1 MTSKRDFTLPS
12 TDPSNIAMAEPIPV
26 IIAGAGPS
34 GLVAALTLAQNGI
47 KFRVIDKVEKPH
59 VGSRGFGIQPRTC
72 ELFQMLGI
80 LEDFQSKITQIPTMR
95 AYKLPGGTVPVK
107 TWDLYAKTGSW
118 PDRPFGNGV
127 CLSQDQLEE
136 ILRKHLGEY
145 GVVVEYGKGLVGI
158 EQTETAIIT
167 RVTTF
172 KDGKPTAD
180 QELITAQYLIGADGA
195 KGVSRKLLGLTFQGE
210 TRDADGMIWGDV
222 EIDGLTTDFWNIW
235 GKPGAYTI
243 MARPIAPEGKKFGI
257 GITGQNFDPIDLA
270 NEEKAK
276 EFIINET
283 GREDLKFGKFTWL
296 SYFKPNMRMVNKFQ
310 EGRAFIAGDAGHVHP
325 PTGAQGL
332 NCSVQDAAN
341 ISWKLALVIK
351 GLAPPSLL
359 GTYNTERWPIIAHM
373 LQATSSLY
381 THTVPKPTTPI
392 GQPSATETGKED
404 DDKKSGWFR
413 WRNNALEMYGI
424 NYRFSDIV
432 LEERDTQPVDRENL
446 VARAYDGYE
455 GLGTLLAGDRAPQAP
470 GLVDKD
476 GKKASLFDLFKPN
489 LHTVL
494 IFAPDGVFLD
504 AEGMKKWPA
513 SVVQSFIITE
523 TGKAPVV
530 EDVLALV
537 DSEGYATNAYRVIDG
552 ELNIIVVRPDGF
564 VGAIVKDIEGVNR
577 YFAKVFST

>member
-1 MTSKRDFTLPS
+1 
-12 TDPSNIAMAEPIPV
+12 MAEPIPV

-72 ELFQMLGI
+72 ELFQTLGI
-80 LEDFQSKITQIPTMR
+80 LEDFQSKATQIPTMR
-95 AYKLPGGTVPVK
+95 AYQLPGGTIPVK
-107 TWDLYAKTGSW
+107 TWDLYAKTGTW

-136 ILRKHLGEY
+136 ILRKHLAKY

-158 EQTETAIIT
+158 EQTANAVTATVT
-167 RVTTF
+167 RF
-172 KDGKPTAD
+172 KDGKPTED

-195 KGVSRKLLGLTFQGE
+195 KGVSRKLLGMAFQGE
-210 TRDADGMIWGDV
+210 TRDTDGMVWGDV
-222 EIDGLTTDFWNIW
+222 EIEGLTTDYWNVW

-243 MARPIAPEGKKFGI
+243 MARPISPKDNKFGI
-257 GITGQNFDPIDLA
+257 GITAQNFDPTDLA
-270 NEEKAK
+270 DEEKAK
-276 EFIINET
+276 EFIIKET
-283 GREDLKFGKFTWL
+283 GRADLKFGDFTWL

-310 EGRAFIAGDAGHVHP
+310 EGRAFVAGDAGHVHS

-332 NCSVQDAAN
+332 NCSVQDASN

-359 GTYNTERWPIIAHM
+359 DTYNTERLPIIAHM

-381 THTVPKPTTPI
+381 THTVPKSIAPV
-392 GQPSATETGKED
+392 GQPSSTEAATEDED
-404 DDKKSGWFR
+404 RKSGWFR

-432 LEERDTQPVDRENL
+432 LEERDVQLADREDL
-446 VARAYDGYE
+446 LARAYDGYE

-476 GKKASLFDLFKPN
+476 GKKTSLFDLFKLN

-494 IFAPDGVFLD
+494 IFTPEGVQLSL
-504 AEGMKKWPA
+504 EGMTKWPV
-513 SVVQSFIITE
+513 SVVQTFIVTE
-523 TGKAPVV
+523 TGKAPVI
-530 EDVLALV
+530 EPAFPLV
-537 DSEGYATNAYRVIDG
+537 DSEGHANNAYRVENG
-552 ELNIIVVRPDGF
+552 KLTIVIVRPDGF
-564 VGAIVKDIEGVNR
+564 VGAIVNDIEGVGR
-577 YFAKVFST
+577 YFAKVFGT